1 MNKDEIIKYWFDASE
16 SDLDLCNSL
25 FDNKRYSYSLF
36 FLHLSIE
43 KLLKALIVKNTK
55 LNAPFEHNLIRLV
68 EIAKIS
74 CTEEQL
80 DLLSDITTFNIKAR
94 YDDYKN
100 QFYKIAT
107 SEYSQKY
114 ISKANELIIWLKN
127 NFQKI

>member
-94 YDDYKN
+94 YDDYNN

-127 NFQKI
+127 NFQ